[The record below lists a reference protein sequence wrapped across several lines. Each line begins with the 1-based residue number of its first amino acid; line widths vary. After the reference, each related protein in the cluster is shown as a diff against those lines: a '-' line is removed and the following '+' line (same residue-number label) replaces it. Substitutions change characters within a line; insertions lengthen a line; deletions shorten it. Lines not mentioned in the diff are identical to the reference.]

1 MGFHQ
6 KLYVTLWR
14 NLFSENLVNKYISKY
29 IQTEVKGGKSQPHS
43 AVELQET
50 TKFYFNST
58 LFYFNVI
65 PYVGHF
71 TVTAQ
76 SEKCTQTR

>member
-6 KLYVTLWR
+6 KLYVILWR

-29 IQTEVKGGKSQPHS
+29 IQTAVKGGKTQSHS
-43 AVELQET
+43 GVELQET
-50 TKFYFNST
+50 TKFYFK
-58 LFYFNVI
+58 I

-71 TVTAQ
+71 TVKEVYAN
-76 SEKCTQTR
+76 SLINYVNLLM

>member
-6 KLYVTLWR
+6 KLYVILWR
-14 NLFSENLVNKYISKY
+14 NLFSENLGNKYITKY
-29 IQTEVKGGKSQPHS
+29 IQTAVKGGKTQPHS
-43 AVELQET
+43 GVE
-50 TKFYFNST
+50 FYFK
-58 LFYFNVI
+58 I

-76 SEKCTQTR
+76 SEKCTHTR